1 MKGKIAT
8 LGICLWAMICSFFLL
23 MILVGIKVN
32 GSITFFENNKAIL
45 NTELVVISL
54 LVAWGMGMLVYH
66 FRR

>member
-8 LGICLWAMICSFFLL
+8 LGICLWAMVSSFFLL